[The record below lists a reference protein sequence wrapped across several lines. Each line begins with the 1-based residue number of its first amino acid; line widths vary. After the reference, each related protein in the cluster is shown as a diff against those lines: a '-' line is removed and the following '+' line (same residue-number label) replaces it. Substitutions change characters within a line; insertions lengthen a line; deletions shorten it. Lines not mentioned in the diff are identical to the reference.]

1 MKKKFNIKR
10 WLRPLMGLGI
20 GALIGV
26 AFAASLFAVP
36 VIREFLKGPMSDSG
50 MLVFM
55 LYWFGAMAIAV
66 VAVFAQI
73 ILHEAGHLVAGLLS
87 GYRVVSFRVFNLM
100 VVRRDDGLHFGR
112 FSIAGTGGQCLM
124 EPREQTLTEAEQ
136 MPYALYLAGGVVAN
150 ALVSLVAIVVLAVGN
165 AGVLCSCVMVML
177 ALSGMYLAITNGVP
191 MRIGGVAN
199 DGDNIRTLRRDR
211 RARQLLWVQLKVNA
225 LYTRGVMY
233 RDMPDEWFEVEA
245 DADMS
250 NYLYA
255 TIVAMHSSQAIERHD
270 FDAAYNDLMRLHRAS
285 GLIEL
290 LRREADCE
298 LLLPA
303 VMLRRPRW
311 EVERLMSGEGEQYA
325 RLYAQYM
332 LSRRV
337 TLYVLERFVRR
348 NVEAAAKE
356 AEAIRRVAANYPS
369 VGESRS
375 SLEMLEY
382 LEGLND
388 EDYAI
393 D

>member
-1 MKKKFNIKR
+1 
-10 WLRPLMGLGI
+10 
-20 GALIGV
+20 
-26 AFAASLFAVP
+26 
-36 VIREFLKGPMSDSG
+36 
-50 MLVFM
+50 
-55 LYWFGAMAIAV
+55 
-66 VAVFAQI
+66 
-73 ILHEAGHLVAGLLS
+73 
-87 GYRVVSFRVFNLM
+87 
-100 VVRRDDGLHFGR
+100 
-112 FSIAGTGGQCLM
+112 
-124 EPREQTLTEAEQ
+124 
-136 MPYALYLAGGVVAN
+136 
-150 ALVSLVAIVVLAVGN
+150 
-165 AGVLCSCVMVML
+165 
-177 ALSGMYLAITNGVP
+177 
-191 MRIGGVAN
+191 
-199 DGDNIRTLRRDR
+199 
-211 RARQLLWVQLKVNA
+211 
-225 LYTRGVMY
+225 MY

-311 EVERLMSGEGEQYA
+311 EVERLMSGDREQYA